1 MKIRIL
7 FFLLA
12 ALLLLTGCAEPAVTS
27 TPAPSSAPTAAPAS
41 AAPAAAPSAA
51 PEAAA
56 TETPAEGVRKT
67 GSMETEYATQF
78 SVDYYSDGSAML
90 IIGDDRF
97 LILPEGVNEPGFETD
112 AVIIRRPLD
121 RIYMAASSAMDLYI
135 CLDSLNKVRFTS
147 TTRSNW
153 ALPEV
158 VRALDD
164 GSLLYAGKYSAPDFE
179 MLLEEKCSLAVESTM
194 IYHSPAI
201 KEQLETLEIPVIVE
215 KSSYETHPLGRVEW
229 IKVYGLLLGLE
240 EEAEAFFN
248 AQIAQLADLK
258 TLAGET
264 KTVAFFHINTVGAAV
279 VRKPGDYVSRM
290 IQMAG
295 GTYVPAELEVE
306 EENALSTMNLQMEA
320 FYYGAKDADFLIY
333 NSTID
338 GNLDTIEQLLGKSSL
353 LADFKAV
360 QNGNVW
366 CTEQSMFQQSSASAG
381 MIRDLNAILT
391 GTAESDS
398 LTFLHKLK

>member
-1 MKIRIL
+1 MKKL
-7 FFLLA
+7 FLLFLA
-12 ALLLLTGCAEPAVTS
+12 ALLLFSACSAPAAQSTQ
-27 TPAPSSAPTAAPAS
+27 TPAATAVPTAAPQT
-41 AAPAAAPSAA
+41 AAPTAEVTPIPT
-51 PEAAA
+51 PE
-56 TETPAEGVRKT
+56 PEGVYQT
-67 GSMETEYATQF
+67 GSMELEYATQF
-78 SVDYYSDGSAML
+78 SADYYSDGSAL
-90 IIGDDRF
+90 LTIGEDRF
-97 LILPEGVNEPGFETD
+97 LILPEGVEEPGFETD

-121 RIYMAASSAMDLYI
+121 HIYMAASSAMDLVN
-135 CLDSLNKVRFTS
+135 CLDALDRIRFTS

-153 ALPEV
+153 ALEPV
-158 VRALDD
+158 VQALDS

-179 MLLEEKCSLAVESTM
+179 MLLEEKCDMAVESTM

-201 KEQLETLEIPVIVE
+201 KEQIETLEIPVIVE

-229 IKVYGLLLGLE
+229 IKLYGLLLGLE
-240 EEAEAFFN
+240 DEANAFFD
-248 AQIAQLADLK
+248 AQIAQLDGLQ
-258 TLAGET
+258 TLAGESR
-264 KTVAFFHINTVGAAV
+264 TVAFFHINTVGAAV
-279 VRKPGDYVSRM
+279 VRKPGDYVSKM

-295 GTYVPAELEVE
+295 GTYVPAELEIE

-320 FYYGAKDADFLIY
+320 FYYGAKDADILIY

-381 MIRDLNAILT
+381 MIRDLNAIIT
-391 GTAESDS
+391 GTAESDT
-398 LTFLHKLK
+398 LTFLHRLK

>member
-12 ALLLLTGCAEPAVTS
+12 ALLLLTGCAAPAVTS
-27 TPAPSSAPTAAPAS
+27 TPASSSAPTAAPAS

-135 CLDSLNKVRFTS
+135 CLDSLDKVRFTS

-215 KSSYETHPLGRVEW
+215 RSSYETHPLGRVEW

-248 AQIAQLADLK
+248 AQTAQLADLK

>member
-1 MKIRIL
+1 MKRIL
-7 FFLLA
+7 IFTLA
-12 ALLLLTGCAEPAVTS
+12 ALLLLSGCAAPAAQPTA
-27 TPAPSSAPTAAPAS
+27 APTEAPTAAPAS
-41 AAPAAAPSAA
+41 APTAAPAAAPTEA
-51 PEAAA
+51 P
-56 TETPAEGVRKT
+56 PEGVHKT
-67 GSMETEYATQF
+67 GSMALEYASQF
-78 SVDYYSDGSAML
+78 AVDYYSDGSAL
-90 IIGDDRF
+90 LTIGDDRF
-97 LILPEGVNEPGFETD
+97 LILPEGVEEPSFETE
-112 AVIIRRPLD
+112 AVVIRRPLD
-121 RIYMAASSAMDLYI
+121 KIYMAASSALDLFL
-135 CLDSLNKVRFTS
+135 CLDSLDKVRFTS
-147 TTRSNW
+147 TTRNNW

-158 VRALDD
+158 VQAIDD
-164 GSLLYAGKYSAPDFE
+164 GTLLYAGKYSAPDFE
-179 MLLEEKCSLAVESTM
+179 LLLEEKCSLAVESTM

-229 IKVYGLLLGLE
+229 IKVYGLLLDR
-240 EEAEAFFN
+240 EAEAQAFFDT
-248 AQIAQLADLK
+248 QIAQLNELK

-264 KTVAFFHINTVGAAV
+264 RTVAFFHINTVGAAV
-279 VRKPGDYVSRM
+279 VRKPGDYVSKM

-295 GTYVPAELEVE
+295 GTYVPAELEQE

-338 GNLDTIEQLLGKSSL
+338 GKLDTLEQLLGKSSL

-381 MIRDLNAILT
+381 MIRDLNAIIT
-391 GTAESDS
+391 GTAESDT